1 MKLSLNA
8 KVLKQIKRTRKLLQ
22 QGNGDEA
29 SRSIHSLNRRAYVQV
44 ETMVLRVKKRAK
56 ASRTKRTN
64 VVVGSVGSER
74 EESRRVSAVPAMV
87 VGKRG
92 ETGAPC

>member
-1 MKLSLNA
+1 VQKE
-8 KVLKQIKRTRKLLQ
+8 IKRTRKLLQ
-22 QGNGDEA
+22 QGKSDEA

-56 ASRTKRTN
+56 ASRTKRTK

-74 EESRRVSAVPAMV
+74 EESRRVSAVPAMM

-92 ETGAPC
+92 ETGAAC